1 MSNPSVFP
9 SSAKHQR
16 GVSLIE
22 LMVTIV
28 VALLLLGGLIQIY
41 LSNKQ
46 SYNAQEQLARMQES
60 GRFAMDLVTT
70 DLRRSGYWG
79 GSVALPMIERG
90 DPGPVDPAHLCVN
103 DDTTWARMIRWR
115 VSGRNNTADG
125 YGCAESYANY
135 DGATF
140 GSDILTLRY
149 AGPAPVTGALEAAG
163 LYLRDNTESGAVMTG
178 ALAGSADNDPE
189 AVNGDDVPD
198 SVRPLMANA
207 YYVGDSGRT
216 CPGGQAIP
224 ALMRTRLDP
233 ARGVPDEEEIASS
246 VERFEVL
253 YLLGDNYVDAAA
265 VDAVADGWLDVS
277 AVRVWALVRGE
288 CPEQGLLDSNTYT
301 LGGEV
306 GYTPND
312 NYRRQLYVS
321 TVMLRNNV
329 VGDVVN

>member
-1 MSNPSVFP
+1 MMPARKHNF
-9 SSAKHQR
+9 SSHQR

-22 LMVTIV
+22 LMITIV
-28 VALLLLGGLIQIY
+28 VALLLLGGLIQVY

-60 GRFAMDLVTT
+60 GRFAMDLITT

-79 GSVALPMIERG
+79 GSVALPLIEQRG
-90 DPGPVDPAHLCVN
+90 NPAAEPPAHACAN
-103 DDTTWARMIRWR
+103 DNRWGRMIRWR
-115 VSGRNNTADG
+115 VSGRDNTNDG
-125 YGCAESYANY
+125 YVDCADRYTSYEDES
-135 DGATF
+135 F

-149 AGPAPVTGALEAAG
+149 AGPAPAGTPLSGGG
-163 LYLRDNTESGAVMTG
+163 LYLRDNTESGVIMVG
-178 ALAGSADNDPE
+178 AFAADSDNDPTPILW
-189 AVNGDDVPD
+189 DDFPD
-198 SVRPLMANA
+198 VVRPLVSNA

-216 CPGGQAIP
+216 CPGGQPIP
-224 ALMRTRLDP
+224 ALMRVRLDP
-233 ARGVPDEEEIASS
+233 TTGTPVPEEVASGI
-246 VERFEVL
+246 ERFEVL
-253 YLLGDNYVDAAA
+253 YLLGNDYVDAAT
-265 VDAVADGWLDVS
+265 VDAAPNGWLDVS

-288 CPEQGLLDSNTYT
+288 CPEQGLQNGNTYN
-301 LGGEV
+301 LGDEA